1 MDRKIKIMVGS
12 TVYGFENELY
22 QIVALLQT
30 LGYEVLN
37 SQLSGLIMGQ
47 GLLVRR
53 ISRLKKS
60 KER

>member
-30 LGYEVLN
+30 QATYLRLWLTGYVHWL
-37 SQLSGLIMGQ
+37 LLIFI
-47 GLLVRR
+47 LL
-53 ISRLKKS
+53 IIMELIYCL
-60 KER
+60 